1 MRRTA
6 PFTSNRQKGE
16 DKERRMKTKINENW
30 EFCELAPESSL
41 EEALEKLNAGEGEQV
56 TLPHDWLI
64 KDARNLYRDGRGWY
78 RRKLFWNGS
87 KPRAYLIFDG
97 VYMDSAYYLNGE
109 KIGEWKY
116 GYTPPSLR
124 KRMKTGTQM
133 SPPPMPTSVPNV
145 PTPMPS
151 NRKRRI

>member
-1 MRRTA
+1 MTT
-6 PFTSNRQKGE
+6 TS
-16 DKERRMKTKINENW
+16 DVPVI
-30 EFCELAPESSL
+30 CA
-41 EEALEKLNAGEGEQV
+41 A
-56 TLPHDWLI
+56 
-64 KDARNLYRDGRGWY
+64 
-78 RRKLFWNGS
+78 
-87 KPRAYLIFDG
+87 
-97 VYMDSAYYLNGE
+97 
-109 KIGEWKY
+109 EWKY